1 MGIVVLLIAVGFVL
15 IALETVLPGL
25 IVGTLGFFSICAGVI
40 YAYVHFGFR
49 AGNTVLAAST
59 ILLMVGAVLWVK
71 FFPESAMARV
81 FVSTRQI
88 GNVNA
93 DKPELLG
100 QSGTTVTALRPAG
113 LAMLNGKRVDVVS
126 DGAFIE
132 KGRAVKVVG
141 IEGLRVVVRAIEQ
154 A

>member
-25 IVGTLGFFSICAGVI
+25 IVGTLGFLSICAGI
-40 YAYVHFGFR
+40 LYAYVHFGFR
-49 AGNTVLAAST
+49 SGNTVLAVST
-59 ILLMVGAVLWVK
+59 ILLMAGAVLWVK

-100 QSGTTVTALRPAG
+100 QTGTTLTALRPAG
-113 LAMLNGKRVDVVS
+113 TAQVGGKRVDVVTE
-126 DGAFIE
+126 GGFVE
-132 KGRAVKVVG
+132 KGKAVKVVG
-141 IEGLRVVVRAIEQ
+141 IEGMRVVVRAVESV
-154 A
+154 